1 MYALRA
7 ICAPGT
13 IVPGYQRGHEILPSV
28 VEAWELVEG
37 EDWSHD
43 HPDPDA
49 PAPVVPRPDEG
60 ANRAAWEGYAI
71 SRGMPAEKAATATQE
86 DLEAVGEDDGAPA
99 EDHPRPA
106 DSARKSD
113 WVLYIDGH
121 PQATTEDREWAG
133 ADATTKADL
142 QAWAPRVQSG
152 DPVAESASDR
162 VNG

>member
-28 VEAWELVEG
+28 IESWELVEG
-37 EDWSHD
+37 EDWSAER
-43 HPDPDA
+43 PDPDA

-86 DLEAVGEDDGAPA
+86 ELESVEDRPPA
-99 EDHPRPA
+99 EDDRPA
-106 DSARKSD
+106 DSAKKAD
-113 WVLYIDGH
+113 WVAYVVSRMGDDEQGKM
-121 PQATTEDREWAG
+121 WARD
-133 ADATTKADL
+133 DATTKANL
-142 QAWAPRVQSG
+142 QAWSPGAQSG
-152 DPVAESASDR
+152 DPVAEAASERIND
-162 VNG
+162 